1 MNSGVVAMNASN
13 IEIEK
18 TRENVAVKIVQPIK

>member
-1 MNSGVVAMNASN
+1 MNSGVVAMHVSN

-18 TRENVAVKIVQPIK
+18 TRENVAVKIVQRIK

>member
-1 MNSGVVAMNASN
+1 MNRVAMHASN

-18 TRENVAVKIVQPIK
+18 TGENVAVKIVQPIK